1 MRQDPFSR
9 CHPGVQ
15 LLFFLGAIGFGVV
28 FQHPAYLLAGGVC
41 AAGYYLLLHGAKG
54 WRHLSMWLPV
64 FAVLTLVNPL
74 FNPRGEHV
82 LLVVFGRPYTWE
94 ALLYG
99 AVIAGAIPALSLLLV
114 LVFRLIPRFF
124 RQIRQISGA
133 RRSVGKGAGDRYRDK
148 VTDGLTVLSAMTS
161 WALEGSL
168 VTAASMRSRG
178 YGAGRRSSFQVYR
191 MTGQDGMLLGWMLLL
206 GGVVLASAA
215 LGGVTAVFVPSLNL
229 APVSGV
235 YALGFGAYW
244 GYLLIPTLLHL
255 REALQ
260 WRILK
265 FKI

>member
-1 MRQDPFSR
+1 M
-9 CHPGVQ
+9 
-15 LLFFLGAIGFGVV
+15 
-28 FQHPAYLLAGGVC
+28 
-41 AAGYYLLLHGAKG
+41 
-54 WRHLSMWLPV
+54 
-64 FAVLTLVNPL
+64 
-74 FNPRGEHV
+74 
-82 LLVVFGRPYTWE
+82 
-94 ALLYG
+94 
-99 AVIAGAIPALSLLLV
+99 
-114 LVFRLIPRFF
+114 
-124 RQIRQISGA
+124 
-133 RRSVGKGAGDRYRDK
+133 GKGAGDRYRDK
-148 VTDGLTVLSAMTS
+148 VADGLTVLSAMTS

-215 LGGVTAVFVPSLNL
+215 LGGVTAVFVPNLNL

>member
-99 AVIAGAIPALSLLLV
+99 AVIAGVFVVMMLWFGCYNEVMTSDRFLCLFGRAIPALSLLLV

-148 VTDGLTVLSAMTS
+148 VTTKPDRWIGTPLAMALTYPPALTS
-161 WALEGSL
+161 TTPPRNW
-168 VTAASMRSRG
+168 
-178 YGAGRRSSFQVYR
+178 
-191 MTGQDGMLLGWMLLL
+191 
-206 GGVVLASAA
+206 
-215 LGGVTAVFVPSLNL
+215 
-229 APVSGV
+229 
-235 YALGFGAYW
+235 
-244 GYLLIPTLLHL
+244 
-255 REALQ
+255 
-260 WRILK
+260 
-265 FKI
+265 